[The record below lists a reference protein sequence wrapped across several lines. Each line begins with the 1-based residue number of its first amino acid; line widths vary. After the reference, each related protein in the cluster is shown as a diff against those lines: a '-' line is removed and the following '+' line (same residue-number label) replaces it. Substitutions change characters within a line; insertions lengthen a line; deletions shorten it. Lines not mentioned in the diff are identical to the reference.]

1 MFSLDK
7 KIENHG
13 NSGAN
18 SEKKK
23 LEEIEINFNWQEQLL
38 KWQRQWKPAIAIF
51 LLTIFLSLIG
61 ASLLKKSY
69 QAQGKLLFKIDK
81 TNALTGVGKDVGD
94 LKALANN
101 QTPLI
106 TEMELIKSN
115 PLLQETIDRLN
126 LKNSTERLLTPKDL
140 RDYLKLR
147 IIGGTDVVE
156 ISYSSSNPRTAV
168 DVVNT
173 LINVYLD
180 RKIDGNRSE
189 VKVAREFIA
198 KELPG
203 IENQV
208 DFAENELL
216 KFKQGNNVL
225 VIEKEAESIVTE
237 IANLDSQITSLE
249 AQLRGIEAQTATLR
263 AQLGLTY
270 SEALAVNQLSDSPA
284 IEAILG
290 QIKKL
295 DRDLADRQEILLD
308 THPEVVNLK
317 EQRRLLDRRLQT
329 EIGRVSGQQAKV
341 LQGLLQVKSIK
352 ENLLEQFLARETQRI
367 NLSRQLNALY
377 RAKANYQKRAKLL
390 PELERQ
396 QQFLS
401 RKIDSAK
408 NIYET
413 LLNNFQEVKVTE
425 NQTTV
430 SARAIEPARFPEQGS
445 APRLPFMLAGSIFGL
460 LLAQLTVLMRES
472 KDRNLKTISE
482 LKEFFVYSVLGI
494 VPLLENTNDLT
505 QEQVIVIKQPE
516 AFNSEIYRMIQVN
529 LRLLNLESKPQVILV
544 TSSVPEEGKSTIS
557 ANLAAA
563 IATGK
568 RRVLLIDGDLR
579 NPSQPKLW
587 ATGERDGLSDV
598 LSGKTPLE
606 RAIYSPIDKL
616 DLLLAG
622 KTKVSPLAL
631 IDSIAMVNLLERLRK
646 EYDTILIDAPPLLV
660 TADVLTLGKMADGI
674 LFVSRLGIIDR
685 EVAQTARETLDRSRQ
700 RVLGLVVNGVNPAEF
715 DRYHYYAKKYYGT
728 NNYRSK
734 QTFSIQRKRKSN

>member
-1 MFSLDK
+1 MDK
-7 KIENHG
+7 NIENHG
-13 NSGAN
+13 NNSAN

-38 KWQRQWKPAIAIF
+38 KWQRQWKPALGIF

-69 QAQGKLLFKIDK
+69 QAQGKLLFKIAR
-81 TNALTGVGKDVGD
+81 TNALTGVGEDVGE
-94 LKALANN
+94 LKALTNN
-101 QTPLI
+101 QTPLM
-106 TEMELIKSN
+106 TEIELIKSN
-115 PLLQETIDRLN
+115 PLLQETIDRLH
-126 LKNSTERLLTPKDL
+126 LENSTERLLTPKDL
-140 RDYLKLR
+140 RDNLKLK

-156 ISYSSSNPRTAV
+156 ISYSSSNPSTAV

-180 RKIDGNRSE
+180 RKIDSNRSE

-203 IENQV
+203 IENKV
-208 DFAENELL
+208 DLAENELL

-225 VIEKEAESIVTE
+225 VIEKEAESIVTQV
-237 IANLDSQITSLE
+237 ANLDSQITLLE

-263 AQLGLTY
+263 VQLGLTY
-270 SEALAVNQLSDSPA
+270 SEALAVNRLSDSPA

-290 QIKKL
+290 QIKKVEK
-295 DRDLADRQEILLD
+295 DLADRQEILLD

-317 EQRRLLDRRLQT
+317 EQKNLLDRRLQT

-352 ENLLEQFLARETQRI
+352 ENLLEQFIARETQRI

-377 RAKANYQKRAKLL
+377 RAKANYQKRVKLL

-401 RKIDSAK
+401 RKINSAK

-425 NQTTV
+425 NQETV
-430 SARAIEPARFPEQGS
+430 SARAIEPARFPERGS
-445 APRLPFMLAGSIFGL
+445 APRLPFMMVGSILGL
-460 LLAQLTVLMRES
+460 LLAQLTVSILDS
-472 KDRNLKTISE
+472 KDRNLRTISE
-482 LKEFFVYSVLGI
+482 LKEFFIYSVLGI
-494 VPLLENTNDLT
+494 VPLLEKTNELN
-505 QEQVIVIKQPE
+505 QEQVIVIKEPE

-563 IATGK
+563 IAESK

-587 ATGERDGLSDV
+587 ATGERNGLSDV
-598 LSGKTPLE
+598 LSGKTPLN
-606 RAIYSPIDKL
+606 RAIFSPIDKL

-622 KTKVSPLAL
+622 KTQVSPLAL
-631 IDSIAMVNLLERLRK
+631 IDSIPMVNLLERLRK

-674 LFVSRLGIIDR
+674 LFVSRLGIVDR
-685 EVAQTARETLDRSRQ
+685 EIAQTARETLDRSGQ
-700 RVLGLVVNGVNPAEF
+700 RVLGLVVNGVDRAEF
-715 DRYHYYAKKYYGT
+715 DRYHYYAKKYYGAG
-728 NNYRSK
+728 NYRSK
-734 QTFSIQRKRKSN
+734 QTFSTQRKTKGN